1 MKRFIYTALPIV
13 FLVCIVI
20 LASLFF
26 WIKQDVLNN
35 IELAEQKYHAHGEKA
50 LISFLEDERNSYY
63 DRTHLA
69 VWTLGKIRS
78 EKALPVLKRYY
89 LNDPKGRTC
98 KGMHQ
103 EQLCQYELYKA
114 IKAIEN
120 GTLLSYAS
128 VK

>member
-1 MKRFIYTALPIV
+1 MKRFIYTALAIV
-13 FLVCIVI
+13 FLICIVI

-78 EKALPVLKRYY
+78 QRALAVLKKYY
-89 LNDPKGRTC
+89 INDPKGRSC
-98 KGMHQ
+98 KGMHH
-103 EQLCQYELYKA
+103 EKICQYELYKA

-128 VK
+128 LK

>member
-1 MKRFIYTALPIV
+1 V
-13 FLVCIVI
+13 FLICIVI

-35 IELAEQKYHAHGEKA
+35 IELAEQKYHAHGEEA

-89 LNDPKGRTC
+89 LNDPKGRSC
-98 KGMHQ
+98 KGMHH
-103 EQLCQYELYKA
+103 EKICQYELYKA

-128 VK
+128 LK